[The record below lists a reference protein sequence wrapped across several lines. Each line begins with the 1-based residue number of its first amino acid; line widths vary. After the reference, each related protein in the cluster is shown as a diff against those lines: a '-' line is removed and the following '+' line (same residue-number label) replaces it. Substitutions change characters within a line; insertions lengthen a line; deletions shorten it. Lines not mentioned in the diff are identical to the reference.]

1 MSDSRESG
9 LNQKVDIVLAQ
20 RAIEPDA
27 SELAEKIILA
37 SQGLPQDTAQ
47 AVFWPTW
54 YTRFRQILAVRLFST
69 QTLVFTSA
77 VACLMV
83 AIIAG
88 VWFTPQT
95 GIVKPQSITQN
106 IGIDSDI
113 LSEEFS
119 WDSLLMME
127 DELAFAEL

>member
-1 MSDSRESG
+1 MSDLRESD
-9 LNQKVDIVLAQ
+9 LNQEADRVLAQ

-37 SQGLPQDTAQ
+37 SQDLPQEIAKPVAGSVWRTQ
-47 AVFWPTW
+47 L
-54 YTRFRQILAVRLFST
+54 RQTFAARLFST
-69 QTLVFTSA
+69 QSLFFSSA
-77 VACLMV
+77 IASLMV
-83 AIIAG
+83 AVIAG
-88 VWFTPQT
+88 FWFMPHS

-106 IGIDSDI
+106 ISVDIDT

-119 WDSLLMME
+119 WESLLIME